1 VQPVGDERDDFL
13 ARTHEIETVIH
24 DIATNMSGSFSAEHG
39 IGRLKRGELARY
51 KSDVELDLL
60 TRIKK
65 AIDPDGLMNPG
76 KVL

>member
-1 VQPVGDERDDFL
+1 
-13 ARTHEIETVIH
+13 
-24 DIATNMSGSFSAEHG
+24 
-39 IGRLKRGELARY
+39 LARY